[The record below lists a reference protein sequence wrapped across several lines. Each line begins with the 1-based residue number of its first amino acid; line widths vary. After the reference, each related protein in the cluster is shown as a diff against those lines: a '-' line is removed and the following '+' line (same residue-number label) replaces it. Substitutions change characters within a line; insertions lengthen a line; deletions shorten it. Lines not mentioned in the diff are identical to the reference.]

1 MTTLTV
7 PARFCGPPASGN
19 GGWVAGALSARVP
32 DADLTTPVTVT
43 LRRPPPLDT
52 ALDVATADGTTSL
65 IHDGALVASAVV
77 ADAPPSPAEGVAADV
92 ARAAEASYPGLTHH
106 GFDTCFGCGT
116 AREPGDGLRI
126 FPGRVGEQRV
136 AATWTPGDP
145 TTSDVG
151 ATWSA
156 LDCISAWAVGIGERA
171 MVLGRMTASLTSL
184 PTAGVE
190 HVVVGEGRGE
200 DGRKIRTAATLYDDA
215 GGLVGTAEHTWILV
229 DAQQFGWA
237 ATA

>member
-19 GGWVAGALSARVP
+19 GGWVAGALAALVP
-32 DADLTTPVTVT
+32 DVAPTAPVTVT

-52 ALDVATADGTTSL
+52 PLVVVTADGTTTL
-65 IHDGALVASAVV
+65 THDGDEVASATP
-77 ADAPPSPAEGVAADV
+77 AAAAPSPAAAVPADV
-92 ARAAEASYPGLTHH
+92 ARAAEAAYPGLTHH

-116 AREPGDGLRI
+116 ARGAGDGLRI
-126 FPGRVGEQRV
+126 FPGPVADLRV

-171 MVLGRMTASLTSL
+171 MVLGRMTASLASL
-184 PTAGVE
+184 PAPGVE

-215 GGLVGTAEHTWILV
+215 GAIVGTAEHTWITV
-229 DAQQFGWA
+229 DAESFGWA
-237 ATA
+237 ASA